1 MTTSTDLSLQGNSY
15 TLNLIVRPQERTTL
29 GIGAGGNIA
38 QEIHADKS
46 NPRLWDVASSK
57 ILYIH
62 IVNSQDFRTITGLA
76 PPESPINWKT
86 YADLRLPFDR
96 DWGRS
101 GIEGKGVSSDG
112 AFDDLVSLEESEEP
126 ITDYGD
132 WRDEDGRDE
141 SWAISQK
148 VPGFP
153 LVMLEADQTVPWFE
167 AQRLDIE
174 KARARRVF
182 LSRPA
187 LPRGIFVKER
197 RVARGKENLL

>member
-1 MTTSTDLSLQGNSY
+1 MITLTDLDLRGCGL
-15 TLNLIVRPQERTTL
+15 TLDLVVRPQERTTL

-46 NPRLWDVASSK
+46 DPRLWDVASSK
-57 ILYIH
+57 ILYIR
-62 IVNSQDFRTITGLA
+62 IVNSQDFRTVTGLA

-86 YADLRLPFDR
+86 YADLHLPFDR
-96 DWGRS
+96 DWGRG
-101 GIEGKGVSSDG
+101 GIKGKGISSDG

-126 ITDYGD
+126 TTDYGD

-141 SWAISQK
+141 DWAISQKK

-167 AQRLDIE
+167 AQR
-174 KARARRVF
+174 
-182 LSRPA
+182 
-187 LPRGIFVKER
+187 
-197 RVARGKENLL
+197 